1 MSTKIGEIIMA
12 EERNTHVK
20 MAMAEVFGLYM
31 IALVGA
37 LVGSYGL
44 KVFDGLGVII
54 NVALYLGIGLL
65 ICAFIAFWNEN
76 LLLTGIFGVL
86 GIFLVSFAPMVSG
99 AALHPVLGGDP
110 MSAMVYMVFVGILL
124 LVMALVSWMQP
135 VKILPVL
142 LIFGGLAFIFLGM
155 WFNDFTLG
163 NGDNLR
169 AVVGALWFITGLL
182 SMYMAAAITMLVMK
196 GKPVLPL
203 LISK

>member
-1 MSTKIGEIIMA
+1 MA

-20 MAMAEVFGLYM
+20 MAMAEVLGLYM
-31 IALVGA
+31 IAFVGI
-37 LVGSYGL
+37 LVGSYGF
-44 KVFDGLGVII
+44 KVFDGLDVII
-54 NVALYLGIGLL
+54 NISLYLGIGLL
-65 ICAFIAFWNEN
+65 ICTFIAFWNEN

-155 WFNDFTLG
+155 WFNDFTLN

>member
-1 MSTKIGEIIMA
+1 VSTEIGEIIMA

-31 IALVGA
+31 VAFVGA
-37 LVGSYGL
+37 LVGCYGL

-54 NVALYLGIGLL
+54 NIAEYLGIGLL
-65 ICAFIAFWNEN
+65 ICTFIAFLNEN

-86 GIFLVSFAPMVSG
+86 GIFLVSFNAM
-99 AALHPVLGGDP
+99 LGGGDAT
-110 MSAMVYMVFVGILL
+110 SAMVYMVAVGIFLL
-124 LVMALVSWMQP
+124 IMALVSMMQP

-142 LIFGGLAFIFLGM
+142 LVVGGLAFIFLGM
-155 WFNDFTLG
+155 WYSDLTHG
-163 NGDNLR
+163 NGENLR
-169 AVVGALWFITGLL
+169 AIVGVLWLLTGIIAT
-182 SMYMAAAITMLVMK
+182 YMAAAITMLVMK

>member
-1 MSTKIGEIIMA
+1 
-12 EERNTHVK
+12 
-20 MAMAEVFGLYM
+20 MAMAEVLGLYM
-31 IALVGA
+31 IAFVGI
-37 LVGSYGL
+37 LVGSYGF
-44 KVFDGLGVII
+44 KVFDGLDVII
-54 NVALYLGIGLL
+54 NISLYLGIGLL
-65 ICAFIAFWNEN
+65 ICTFIAFWNEN

-155 WFNDFTLG
+155 WFNDFTLN